1 MAGKMGTA
9 VVQCL
14 YNLPAGEHSVLPFLY
29 LYAVPDTLL
38 LHRRFH
44 SHSYLAETEDFSYNE
59 I

>member
-1 MAGKMGTA
+1 
-9 VVQCL
+9 
-14 YNLPAGEHSVLPFLY
+14 
-29 LYAVPDTLL
+29 VPDTLL